1 MSNRQAINREQWLD
15 LLRSCSMHHRKQA
28 QETAPTIIGQQP
40 TEEHI
45 LHKVWSM
52 SIDEAV
58 ELISLLPTID
68 DDEDDD
74 EDGLPQHRKGP
85 IG

>member
-1 MSNRQAINREQWLD
+1 MTDRQALNREQWLD
-15 LLRSCSMHHRKQA
+15 LLRSCSMYHRKEA
-28 QETAPTIIGQQP
+28 EKTAPTIIGQQP

-52 SIDEAV
+52 SIDESV
-58 ELISLLPTID
+58 ELISLLPTVD
-68 DDEDDD
+68 DDED
-74 EDGLPQHRKGP
+74 EDGLPQHRQGP

>member
-1 MSNRQAINREQWLD
+1 MTNRQALNREQWLD
-15 LLRSCSMHHRKQA
+15 LLRSCSMYHRKEA
-28 QETAPTIIGQQP
+28 EKTAPTIIGQQP

-45 LHKVWSM
+45 LHKVWSI

-58 ELISLLPTID
+58 ELIALLPTVD
-68 DDEDDD
+68 DDED

>member
-1 MSNRQAINREQWLD
+1 MNDRQALNREQWLD

-28 QETAPTIIGQQP
+28 EETAPTIIGQEP

-45 LHKVWSM
+45 LHKVWSL

-58 ELISLLPTID
+58 ELIALLPTID
-68 DDEDDD
+68 DDEEDDR
-74 EDGLPQHRKGP
+74 LPQHRKGP

>member
-1 MSNRQAINREQWLD
+1 MTDRQALNREQWLD
-15 LLRSCSMHHRKQA
+15 LLRSCSMYHRKEA
-28 QETAPTIIGQQP
+28 EKTAPTIIGQQP

-45 LHKVWSM
+45 LHKVWSI

-58 ELISLLPTID
+58 ELISLLPTVD
-68 DDEDDD
+68 DDED
-74 EDGLPQHRKGP
+74 EDGLPQHRQGP

>member
-1 MSNRQAINREQWLD
+1 MTDRQALNREQWLD
-15 LLRSCSMHHRKQA
+15 LLRSCSMYHRKEA
-28 QETAPTIIGQQP
+28 EKTSPTIIGQQP
-40 TEEHI
+40 TEEYI

-58 ELISLLPTID
+58 ELISLLPTVD
-68 DDEDDD
+68 DDED
-74 EDGLPQHRKGP
+74 ENGLPQHRQGP

>member
-1 MSNRQAINREQWLD
+1 MSNRQALNREQWLD

-28 QETAPTIIGQQP
+28 EETAPTKIGQQP

-45 LHKVWSM
+45 MHKVWSM

-58 ELISLLPTID
+58 ELIAILPTT
-68 DDEDDD
+68 DE
-74 EDGLPQHRKGP
+74 EESDGDLPQHRKGP